1 MANLKKHNY
10 DMSAKSEILQD
21 LMAQNFFASSS
32 TRIATELG
40 VNGKMVF
47 SRLAQ
52 GTAGERAVDNLW
64 EQILHAYNL
73 TESRL
78 LMMPEIMQLAD
89 KLVAHYRA
97 EQLPELLQPD
107 GNICSEAESIYRY
120 DPLAYCYALALFY
133 TKAQQ
138 MAPKA
143 DGSSDVLIEILQ
155 QVDALLL
162 RHLPDAHMAHSVAAD
177 SLTQAKNMR
186 IGGWC
191 HLMNMVGR
199 VICYYAHPLY
209 MGEESAE
216 QFLPQLWEGKQWWIS
231 DDGEDTHRFWLMNQL
246 YEGAAIYDALQI
258 PVTSSGIPEM
268 SKAVHQRWGFM
279 EKYGMVR
286 VVSPQGAILVHHGY
300 YNYQLN
306 EEQTELALQELS
318 DMLSSAPWT
327 LPSKMYQVSTDSIW
341 EKWIE
346 KYGKEIET
354 RLATETIKAMGL
366 EDTDYEVKDITMSRH
381 QCVLT
386 VRLPHKTT
394 QTIVLDIDKHPFIK
408 NITVW
413 DEVILMRGIA
423 DGKLYARWENGIM
436 VEINEPLG

>member
-1 MANLKKHNY
+1 
-10 DMSAKSEILQD
+10 MSTKSEILQE

-40 VNGKMVF
+40 INGKMVF

-64 EQILHAYNL
+64 KQILHAYNL

-78 LMMPEIMQLAD
+78 FMMPEIVQLAD
-89 KLVAHYRA
+89 KLAMQYHA
-97 EQLPELLQPD
+97 EQLPELLQPN
-107 GNICSEAESIYRY
+107 GNICPEAESIYRY

-138 MAPKA
+138 MAPNA
-143 DGSSDVLIEILQ
+143 DGSSDVLIEIVQ

-186 IGGWC
+186 FGGWC

-216 QFLPQLWEGKQWWIS
+216 QFLPQLWDGKRWWIA
-231 DDGEDTHRFWLMNQL
+231 DDGNDTYRLWLMNQFN
-246 YEGAAIYDALQI
+246 EGVAIYDALQI
-258 PVTSSGIPEM
+258 PMTLCGAPEM
-268 SKAVHQRWGFM
+268 SEAVYQRWGFM
-279 EKYGMVR
+279 ERYGIVR
-286 VVSPQGAILVHHGY
+286 VVSPDGLKLAHHGY
-300 YNYQLN
+300 YSFHFDEEKN
-306 EEQTELALQELS
+306 EMALQELS
-318 DMLSSAPWT
+318 DMPSSAPWP
-327 LPSKMYQVSTDSIW
+327 LPEKIRLADTDFLW
-341 EKWIE
+341 TEWIE
-346 KYGKEIET
+346 TYGAEIEA
-354 RLATETIKAMGL
+354 RLATEAIKAIGL
-366 EDTDYEVKDITMSRH
+366 EETDYEVKDITISRH
-381 QCVLT
+381 QCVLI
-386 VRLPHKTT
+386 VRLPHKPL
-394 QTIVLDIDKHPFIK
+394 QTIVLNIAKHPVLK

-423 DGKLYARWENGIM
+423 DGKLYAHWENGIM
-436 VEINEPLG
+436 VEVEEPMG

>member
-1 MANLKKHNY
+1 
-10 DMSAKSEILQD
+10 MSTKSEILQD

-32 TRIATELG
+32 TRVATELG
-40 VNGKMVF
+40 INGKMVF

-78 LMMPEIMQLAD
+78 FMMPEIVQLAD
-89 KLVAHYRA
+89 KLAMQYHA

-107 GNICSEAESIYRY
+107 GNICPEAESIYRY

-138 MAPKA
+138 MAPNA

-162 RHLPDAHMAHSVAAD
+162 RHLPDAHIAHPVAKD

-186 IGGWC
+186 FGGWC

-216 QFLPQLWEGKQWWIS
+216 QFLPQLWEGKQWWIA
-231 DDGEDTHRFWLMNQL
+231 DDGNDTYRLWLMNQL
-246 YEGAAIYDALQI
+246 CEGVAIYDALQI
-258 PVTSSGIPEM
+258 PLLSGGAPRM
-268 SKAVHQRWGFM
+268 SEAVHQRWGFM
-279 EKYGMVR
+279 EKYRMVR
-286 VVSPQGAILVHHGY
+286 VVSPQGAKLAHHGY
-300 YNYQLN
+300 YSYQMN

-318 DMLSSAPWT
+318 YMPSSAPWT
-327 LPSKMYQVSTDSIW
+327 LPQKMYQVSTNSIW
-341 EKWIE
+341 SEWIE

-354 RLATETIKAMGL
+354 RLTTETIKAMGL

-386 VRLPHKTT
+386 VLLPHKPL
-394 QTIVLDIDKHPFIK
+394 QTVVLNMDKHPVLK
-408 NITVW
+408 NVTVW
-413 DEVILMRGIA
+413 DEVHLRRGIA
-423 DGKLYARWENGIM
+423 DGKLYACWENGIM
-436 VEINEPLG
+436 VEVDEPMG

>member
-1 MANLKKHNY
+1 
-10 DMSAKSEILQD
+10 MSTKSEILQE

-40 VNGKMVF
+40 INGKMVF

-52 GTAGERAVDNLW
+52 GTAGERAAENLW
-64 EQILHAYNL
+64 EQILHTYNL
-73 TESRL
+73 TDSRL
-78 LMMPEIMQLAD
+78 LIMPEIIQLAD
-89 KLVAHYRA
+89 RMVAHYRA

-107 GNICSEAESIYRY
+107 GKTLPEAERINSY

-133 TKAQQ
+133 AKAQQ

-162 RHLPDAHMAHSVAAD
+162 RHLPDAHTAHAVAAD
-177 SLTQAKNMR
+177 SLTQARNMR

-199 VICYYAHPLY
+199 VICHYAHPLY

-216 QFLPQLWEGKQWWIS
+216 QFQPQVWEGDQWWVS
-231 DDGEDTHRFWLMNQL
+231 EDGGKRYRLWLMVQL
-246 YEGAAIYDALQI
+246 NEGVAIYDVLQV
-258 PVTSSGIPEM
+258 PVSLCGAPEM
-268 SKAVHQRWGFM
+268 SEAVYQRWGFM
-279 EKYGMVR
+279 EKYGIVR
-286 VVSPQGAILVHHGY
+286 VVSPEGAKLVHHGY
-300 YNYQLN
+300 YSFHIDEEKNEMALEQLPN
-306 EEQTELALQELS
+306 MPS
-318 DMLSSAPWT
+318 NAPWP
-327 LPSKMYQVSTDSIW
+327 LPKMMYQVSLYSIW
-341 EKWIE
+341 TEWIE
-346 KYGKEIET
+346 TYAEEIEA

-386 VRLPHKTT
+386 VRLPHKPL
-394 QTIVLDIDKHPFIK
+394 QTIALDMDKHPVLK
-408 NITVW
+408 NVTVW
-413 DEVILMRGIA
+413 DEVLLMRGIA
-423 DGKLYARWENGIM
+423 DGKLYAYWENGIM
-436 VEINEPLG
+436 VEVEEPKG